1 MIYFL
6 NPDDVSLSKA
16 AAAQGPILGDSGP
29 LQWSKKAKTECRGVP
44 QAEHLQSIQEPG
56 TNHAVKLLFRRDWT
70 KHCSPPKPRAARA
83 GQARTRRLTSS
94 ANFWRRAHCRSW
106 RSNRR
111 LAMLDCWDLTAR

>member
-6 NPDDVSLSKA
+6 NPDDLSLSKA
-16 AAAQGPILGDSGP
+16 ASAQGPILGDSGP

-44 QAEHLQSIQEPG
+44 QAEHHQSIQEPV

-70 KHCSPPKPRAARA
+70 KHCSPPKPRAAARA
-83 GQARTRRLTSS
+83 GQAGTR
-94 ANFWRRAHCRSW
+94 